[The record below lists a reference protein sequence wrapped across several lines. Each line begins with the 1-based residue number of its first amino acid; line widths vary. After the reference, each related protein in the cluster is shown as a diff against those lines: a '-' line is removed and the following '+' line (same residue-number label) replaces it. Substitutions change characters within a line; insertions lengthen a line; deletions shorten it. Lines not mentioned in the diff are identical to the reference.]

1 MSQTPE
7 QPDPR
12 SLRPVAV
19 SLSLDAKLKLDALST
34 MLQQPNS
41 TILERAISTFVGS
54 LTDADQELVESL
66 AMRARQSLF
75 QQSAASDGSILTSN
89 TVTGKDFRFRGS
101 LDDGLEVFFENSQ
114 PLRVTRE
121 SIDLIRKE
129 IESRKG
135 PALMGANFSPLVPN
149 SIGEAI
155 QRKHK
160 LTPINLSY
168 VVPLMRERGLVRA
181 YKEGRNWIVEAIT
194 APPRK
199 S

>member
-1 MSQTPE
+1 
-7 QPDPR
+7 
-12 SLRPVAV
+12 
-19 SLSLDAKLKLDALST
+19 
-34 MLQQPNS
+34 
-41 TILERAISTFVGS
+41 
-54 LTDADQELVESL
+54 
-66 AMRARQSLF
+66 
-75 QQSAASDGSILTSN
+75 
-89 TVTGKDFRFRGS
+89 
-101 LDDGLEVFFENSQ
+101 
-114 PLRVTRE
+114 
-121 SIDLIRKE
+121 
-129 IESRKG
+129 
-135 PALMGANFSPLVPN
+135 MGANFSPLVPN